1 MKVIFNYATRQFEP
15 IEPTMR
21 ERFALGTDATSFMSP
36 DMKYRLTGESDEF
49 RIQPPLGMAI
59 PLGGALFMKNQLDK
73 NKSKIE
79 PFNQKPE
86 EPKPPKIPVD
96 LAQDIVFEKLVE
108 QFKKENNIKTKR
120 DITYTSD
127 PSSKGYQLVNTIK
140 NKFIEIY
147 GRSPMQKE
155 VNEILGGGS
164 RKQIRNTKIPLQSGK
179 EFKNIAMAQTK
190 TSPEF
195 ITKQINKFQE
205 LSNKDKKL
213 RIYKDNVITAE
224 GDDYTDYIIKRAESG
239 TRRTTTD
246 KQFLKDK
253 QLAKKYNVSE
263 DQIVKANQ
271 IIYANNEIK
280 IPEVVPETFYSR
292 VAEDRLR
299 KGYEKLSNWEKS
311 NVDIQ
316 DQKIKN
322 LNKSFSQLSLDE
334 FKNKYPQ
341 IVEDLKWKLV
351 EGKPVLVE
359 RPDEKILKDLSTGIF
374 SIEHGKNKATEEVD
388 IQRLTNRYLTTKKNN
403 NLIYSMEAYIRRNEG
418 KSNPYID
425 DWLKERNIR
434 IKVDDKF
441 YGASPSIMFDSKSG
455 EHINFNKALE
465 YYDLEGD
472 VSGPTKKSSKVD
484 EIKELV
490 DEKFGEDT
498 ITTAD
503 QAPEPDSSILRGLFE
518 DFKKRTGFKDGSP
531 DPFVDQA
538 LAALENPN
546 VANQFLKD
554 NQPSV
559 GEMIL
564 GKEGD
569 RSLMQSF
576 NTQFLDPRSYPYY
589 AQKLVRGAANIPEF
603 ILSTPKA
610 GAAFINDL
618 RTNAGITKEGVE
630 EILKILDP
638 SITRDILNGE
648 FGNLLGLSDE
658 AIQASEEKRTGP
670 QRTTGGLLEL
680 AGELPG
686 PATPIFLL
694 GYAPKLLRQ
703 LRDIGVT
710 GASLDSVNKEIENK
724 VAQQGVDQTR
734 RDLLLSIGAGAGV
747 GFLKYLGLDTLF
759 KSAAKAVAKQAP
771 EIITSGGT
779 PKYFFDFVDLIKKK
793 GKDVSDDASTVARER
808 VYDYNGYTLYEKLD
822 TGEIRVRKDTEG
834 TASYS
839 IGDGEFENID
849 GIIRKEE
856 ITYTPK
862 ETIINDKGKPVEVK
876 DTYDEATMKPDYDG
890 DEGDYEAGL
899 DSIDEILDLLS
910 KDGKTYSKDDLL
922 KMGIDADALS
932 SYKPKKAG
940 GGIMKMAGDESGPPP
955 KSGPTPH
962 GLPYVAKN
970 VRPIKERK

>member
-1 MKVIFNYATRQFEP
+1 MKYLYNPATDSFEAL
-15 IEPTMR
+15 EPTMR
-21 ERFALGTDATSFMSP
+21 ERFALGTGAESFMSP
-36 DMKYRLTGESDEF
+36 NMQYKLTGESDEL
-49 RIQPPLGMAI
+49 RIMPPLGMAV
-59 PLGGALFMKNQLDK
+59 PLGGALFIKNQLDK
-73 NKSKIE
+73 NKSKTE

-86 EPKPPKIPVD
+86 QPKPPKIPVD

-120 DITYTSD
+120 DITYTDD

-147 GRSPMQKE
+147 GRLPMQKE

-195 ITKQINKFQE
+195 IAKQVNKFQE

-246 KQFLKDK
+246 KKFLKDK
-253 QLAKKYNVSE
+253 QLAKKYGVSE

-292 VAEDRLR
+292 VAEERLR

-311 NVDIQ
+311 NVNIQ

-322 LNKSFSQLSLDE
+322 LNKLFSQLSLDE

-341 IVEDLKWKLV
+341 IVQDLKWKLV

-359 RPDEKILKDLSTGIF
+359 RPDEKILKDLNTGIF

-425 DWLKERNIR
+425 NWLKERNLR
-434 IKVDDKF
+434 IKVDDKY
-441 YGASPSIMFDSKSG
+441 YGAPSSVMFNSNSG
-455 EHINFNKALE
+455 EHISFNKALE
-465 YYDLEGD
+465 YYGLEGD

-484 EIKELV
+484 DIKEMV
-490 DEKFGEDT
+490 DEKFGEGT

-503 QAPEPDSSILRGLFE
+503 EAPETDSSILRKLFE
-518 DFKKRTGFKDGSP
+518 RFNKDNMAEGGRVGYQDGSP

-538 LAALENPN
+538 LASLNSSS
-546 VANQFLKD
+546 VAEQFIKDNTPSLKD
-554 NQPSV
+554 EIY
-559 GEMIL
+559 GEDGERNLI
-564 GKEGD
+564 
-569 RSLMQSF
+569 QTF
-576 NTQFLDPRSYPYY
+576 NTMFADPKAYPYY
-589 AQKLVRGAANIPEF
+589 AQEIASGAANIPE
-603 ILSTPKA
+603 L
-610 GAAFINDL
+610 AFRFPMAVLGLTRDV
-618 RTNAGITKEGVE
+618 ITGEEGK
-630 EILKILDP
+630 LKRAMETLDP
-638 SITRDILNGE
+638 KLTKSLKEKIGFTDML
-648 FGNLLGLSDE
+648 
-658 AIQASEEKRTGP
+658 EESRAERTGP
-670 QRTTGGLLEL
+670 QRTTGGILEL
-680 AGELPG
+680 GAEVPG
-686 PATPIFLL
+686 PATPLFLFKL
-694 GYAPKLLRQ
+694 YPKLAKQ
-703 LRDIGVT
+703 LQTLT
-710 GASLDSVNKEIENK
+710 GSTAAVEKINKEIENK
-724 VAQQGVDQTR
+724 MATQGIDQTR
-734 RDLLLSIGAGAGV
+734 RDIILATGAGGAV
-747 GFLKYLGLDTLF
+747 ALLKYLGLDFLAKTP
-759 KSAAKAVAKQAP
+759 KAVKAAP
-771 EIITSGGT
+771 EIITKGGT
-779 PKYFFDFVDLIKKK
+779 PKYFFDFVSLIKSK
-793 GKDVSDDASTVARER
+793 GKDITDKSATLER
-808 VYDYNGYTLYEKLD
+808 QKVYDYNGYELTED
-822 TGEIRVRKDTEG
+822 ISTGKISIRKDTEG
-834 TASYS
+834 GGQYTTS
-839 IGDGEFENID
+839 DGEIEAYD

-856 ITYTPK
+856 INYEPP
-862 ETIINDKGKPVEVK
+862 ETILGKDGKPVKVPDQYE
-876 DTYDEATMKPDYDG
+876 EATVLPDIDGGDG
-890 DEGDYEAGL
+890 DFAAGL
-899 DSIDEILDLLS
+899 DSIDEILELLS
-910 KDGKTYSKDDLL
+910 KDGKSYSL
-922 KMGIDADALS
+922 KELEEMGINPEALPS
-932 SYKPKKAG
+932 NLKPKKAG
-940 GGIMKMAGDESGPPP
+940 GGIIKLAGDDSGPPP

>member
-1 MKVIFNYATRQFEP
+1 MKVIFNYATRQFES

-21 ERFALGTDATSFMSP
+21 ERF
-36 DMKYRLTGESDEF
+36 
-49 RIQPPLGMAI
+49 Q
-59 PLGGALFMKNQLDK
+59 LGGRVNFVQGSPFPVTDENIKLFKYYIENTNLNLK
-73 NKSKIE
+73 AIGEKIGY
-79 PFNQKPE
+79 KPTE
-86 EPKPPKIPVD
+86 EGVGGNLRKDSPIVKAYEKKHGKIPVD
-96 LAQDIVFEKLVE
+96 RFKEYRLTTNKGFGKKIVEAYDKQIKNFGKANISQIVKDVYGPGKKDFDGTRRTVRNFLSDVRGYKGKANIPVGDENLSKKDLKSKVRKKKLKPITDIGIEKFMAGPQGSGLQYHHMDATKTSMVTLNNVVYVPDE
-108 QFKKENNIKTKR
+108 VNNYIQKYEGPITLRKKEIAKLN
-120 DITYTSD
+120 
-127 PSSKGYQLVNTIK
+127 K
-140 NKFIEIY
+140 NKPKDYKKQIDA
-147 GRSPMQKE
+147 KL
-155 VNEILGGGS
+155 N
-164 RKQIRNTKIPLQSGK
+164 QIRNTIAKADMDLDKAGYSAYKGVIEVNTIDVNGKPIKIGGGTALRLGEGLAEELGLDSNKPLK
-179 EFKNIAMAQTK
+179 EF
-190 TSPEF
+190 TS
-195 ITKQINKFQE
+195 
-205 LSNKDKKL
+205 
-213 RIYKDNVITAE
+213 
-224 GDDYTDYIIKRAESG
+224 
-239 TRRTTTD
+239 
-246 KQFLKDK
+246 
-253 QLAKKYNVSE
+253 
-263 DQIVKANQ
+263 
-271 IIYANNEIK
+271 
-280 IPEVVPETFYSR
+280 
-292 VAEDRLR
+292 
-299 KGYEKLSNWEKS
+299 
-311 NVDIQ
+311 
-316 DQKIKN
+316 
-322 LNKSFSQLSLDE
+322 
-334 FKNKYPQ
+334 
-341 IVEDLKWKLV
+341 
-351 EGKPVLVE
+351 
-359 RPDEKILKDLSTGIF
+359 
-374 SIEHGKNKATEEVD
+374 EE
-388 IQRLTNRYLTTKKNN
+388 
-403 NLIYSMEAYIRRNEG
+403 
-418 KSNPYID
+418 
-425 DWLKERNIR
+425 R
-434 IKVDDKF
+434 IKLNQAK
-441 YGASPSIMFDSKSG
+441 
-455 EHINFNKALE
+455 EALI
-465 YYDLEGD
+465 
-472 VSGPTKKSSKVD
+472 KKSSINKPKMTFGKAAMGLGKAISRKAPPVFFALGINEVAKASEFTKD
-484 EIKELV
+484 PRDLITAFNTSADVAAKQKAIREDPTGELLQEEIANLPE
-490 DEKFGEDT
+490 
-498 ITTAD
+498 ITTDD
-503 QAPEPDSSILRGLFE
+503 QVAGALLDSFPDQSFLQYQSAVDDGFQGSFE
-518 DFKKRTGFKDGSP
+518 EYLQQQSMKMASGGRVGFKDGSS
-531 DPFVDQA
+531 DPFVDEA

-564 GKEGD
+564 GKDGD

-703 LRDIGVT
+703 LKNAGVT
-710 GASLDSVNKEIENK
+710 AAGIDKVNKEIENK

-759 KSAAKAVAKQAP
+759 KSAPKAVAKQAP

-779 PKYFFDFVDLIKKK
+779 PKYFFDFVELIKKK
-793 GKDVSDDASTVARER
+793 GKDISDEAAIVER
-808 VYDYNGYTLYEKLD
+808 QKVYDYNGYTLYEKLD
-822 TGEIRVRKDTEG
+822 TGEIRISKDTEG

-849 GIIRKEE
+849 GIVRKEE

-862 ETIINDKGKPVEVK
+862 DTIINDKGKPVEVK
-876 DTYDEATMKPDYDG
+876 DTYDEATVRPDDDG
-890 DEGDYEAGL
+890 SARDFEEGLE
-899 DSIDEILDLLS
+899 SIDDILELLA